1 MVKKTLTFTDFNGD
15 KVTKD
20 FYFNIN
26 KMEFRDL
33 DKKIPGGIQLM
44 LDQVQS
50 ERNLDRF
57 VDLLS
62 SLILESYGEN
72 VDGRFVKTDKYGRR
86 LSDYFAISEAWDI
99 LFMNLFNSPE
109 ELVEFLSGIIPKDMS
124 DQFKDEVKKQEAA
137 QAANVPALVE

>member
-1 MVKKTLTFTDFNGD
+1 MVKKTLTFTDFDGN
-15 KVTKD
+15 KTTKD

-26 KMEFRDL
+26 KMEFREL
-33 DKKIPGGIQLM
+33 DKKVPGGIQLM

-72 VDGRFVKTDKYGRR
+72 VDGRFVKTDRYGRR

-99 LFMNLFNSPE
+99 LFMNLFNNPE
-109 ELVEFLSGIIPKDMS
+109 ELVEFMSGIIPKDMS
-124 DQFKDEVKKQEAA
+124 DQFKEEVKKQEAE
-137 QAANVPALVE
+137 QAANMQAITE